1 MHTPLGY
8 YIALSVVLF
17 LVGVLAILLHKRSFI
32 RLLTAVQISFLGIV
46 IFLVTVSH
54 YRQSLK
60 GCVLSFFVFMSVSVF
75 VLVAWSFFVKFY
87 KDAHITFDDF
97 DD

>member
-8 YIALSVVLF
+8 YIVLSVILF
-17 LVGVLAILLHKRSFI
+17 LVGVLAILLHKRSFM
-32 RLLTAVQISFLGIV
+32 RLLTAVQISFLGIF
-46 IFLVTVSH
+46 IFLVAVSH
-54 YRQSLK
+54 YGQSLK
-60 GCVLSFFVFMSVSVF
+60 GCILSFFLFMGISVF

-87 KDAHITFDDF
+87 KNAHITFDKF